1 VTISCIDTKAEA
13 LLQANP
19 IVLGSFQ
26 AKYQLVIG
34 KVQAPLQNR
43 TSDVVQKSDRSDME
57 VIPLRLR
64 RTSCTKVKSFHSVE
78 WDNYLPHVTSPS
90 QIFIRR
96 PSDKH
101 WTLNLNQESLK
112 SSAEPSTTNGQ
123 SSATYQLP
131 QHPFNDHL
139 SQTWRHRL

>member
-1 VTISCIDTKAEA
+1 MTISCIDTKAEA

-19 IVLGSFQ
+19 IVLGSSQ

-64 RTSCTKVKSFHSVE
+64 RTSCMKVKSFHSVE
-78 WDNYLPHVTSPS
+78 WDNHLSHVTSPS
-90 QIFIRR
+90 QIFI
-96 PSDKH
+96 
-101 WTLNLNQESLK
+101 
-112 SSAEPSTTNGQ
+112 
-123 SSATYQLP
+123 
-131 QHPFNDHL
+131 
-139 SQTWRHRL
+139 